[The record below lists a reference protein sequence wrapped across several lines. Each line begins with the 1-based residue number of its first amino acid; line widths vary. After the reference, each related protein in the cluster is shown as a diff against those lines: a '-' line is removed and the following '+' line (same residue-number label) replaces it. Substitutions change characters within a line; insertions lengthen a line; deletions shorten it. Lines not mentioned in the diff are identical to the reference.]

1 MSYHHFSKYER
12 GQLQALLEE
21 GFSHRTIA
29 QKLNRHHSTVSRE
42 IFRNSFGKYQAEKAE
57 ANYQKRRISSKP
69 VGKISTE
76 IRTIIEEQMV
86 ATWSPEQ
93 IVNRLT
99 SAVPISFKTIY
110 NWLYQEKLPHYLLT
124 CLRQKGK
131 RRKPT
136 ETRGKIQIGYS
147 IHQRPKEVTDRKQF
161 GHWELDTMVS
171 SRGQSKGCLAT
182 FVERTTRLYLA
193 FKIPDRTSSSMN
205 QAISA
210 LLKKLPQKAMKTAT
224 VDRGKEFSGHEI
236 LRKESGLILYFAD
249 AYCSWQRGANENA
262 NGLMRQFFP
271 KKTDLALVEE
281 EKLQKALFLINSRPR
296 KCLGWKTPYEA
307 FFDKMSHLN

>member
-29 QKLNRHHSTVSRE
+29 QKLNRHHSSVSRE
-42 IFRNSFGKYQAEKAE
+42 VFRNSFGKYQAEKAE

-69 VGKISTE
+69 VGKFSNE

-99 SAVPISFKTIY
+99 SAVPISFKTLY
-110 NWLYQEKLPHYLLT
+110 NWLYQGKLPSHLLS

-131 RRKPT
+131 RQRPPEK
-136 ETRGKIQIGYS
+136 RGKIKIEYS
-147 IHQRPKEVTDRKQF
+147 IHQRPESVKNRKQF

-171 SRGQSKGCLAT
+171 SRGKSKGTFAT
-182 FVERTTRLYLA
+182 FVERTSRFFLA
-193 FKIPDRTSSSMN
+193 FKIPDRTSLSMN
-205 QAISA
+205 QVIST
-210 LLKKLPQKAMKTAT
+210 LRKKLPRKAMRTAT
-224 VDRGKEFSGHEI
+224 VDRGSEFAGHMELKKELKLH
-236 LRKESGLILYFAD
+236 LYFAD
-249 AYCSWQRGANENA
+249 PYCSWQRGSNENA
-262 NGLMRQFFP
+262 NGLLREFFP
-271 KKTDLALVEE
+271 KKTDLALVKEE
-281 EKLQKALFLINSRPR
+281 ELQRALFLINSRPR
-296 KCLGWKTPYEA
+296 KCLGWKTPYEV
-307 FFDKMSHLN
+307 FLDKLSHLN